1 MYSILA
7 NHRRAD
13 APILQGNVY
22 RQSFFCEATVQI
34 IISGQ
39 KNNERELIYFLYDI
53 KLHFVVG
60 KYVQEFNLCPAVS
73 FSDTSW
79 NVVAHCC
86 SGAGGCPSGPGF
98 ESIFSPDG
106 TSKWQILGGLVFRMV
121 LCKYTKGI
129 HVQTKKNVLTKLTT
143 NVEVLCV

>member
-1 MYSILA
+1 VYSILA

-22 RQSFFCEATVQI
+22 RQSFFCKATIQI

-39 KNNERELIYFLYDI
+39 KNNEREHIYFLYDI
-53 KLHFVVG
+53 KLQFVVG

-86 SGAGGCPSGPGF
+86 VAGQAVVRQVRGSNRVSHQTKRQNVRSLVVWCSGWYCAN
-98 ESIFSPDG
+98 
-106 TSKWQILGGLVFRMV
+106 TQ
-121 LCKYTKGI
+121 KGI
-129 HVQTKKNVLTKLTT
+129 HVQTKKNILK
-143 NVEVLCV
+143 N